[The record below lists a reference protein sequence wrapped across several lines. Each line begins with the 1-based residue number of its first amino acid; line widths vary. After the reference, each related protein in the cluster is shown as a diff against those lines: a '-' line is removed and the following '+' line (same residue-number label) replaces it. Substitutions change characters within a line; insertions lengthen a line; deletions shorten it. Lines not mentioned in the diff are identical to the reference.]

1 MSVWIV
7 TEFDCDNA
15 LRIVAAYHTEPLAKE
30 HVALMG
36 GYIDEQEVRSALH
49 ADATDPVKQQ
59 ERAAEQ
65 DAARRTYLVDRSAF
79 ENERISSARP
89 SEARGPNPLR
99 HDEA

>member
-1 MSVWIV
+1 VWIV
-7 TEFDCDNA
+7 TDFDCDNA
-15 LRIVAAYHTEPLAKE
+15 LRIVAAYPTEPLAKD

-49 ADATDPVKQQ
+49 ADAIDPVKQQ

-65 DAARRTYLVDRSAF
+65 DAARRAYLVDRSAF

-99 HDEA
+99 HGEA